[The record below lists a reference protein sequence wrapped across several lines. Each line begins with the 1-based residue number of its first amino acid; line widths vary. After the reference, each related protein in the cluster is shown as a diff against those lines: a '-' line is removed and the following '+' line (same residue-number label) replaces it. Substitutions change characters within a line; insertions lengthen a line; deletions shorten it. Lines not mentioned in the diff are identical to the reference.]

1 MWGKTKKRKWRT
13 QHHSALKQ
21 GERERA
27 SKQARDDYIDCL
39 LHPPSALCFFF
50 FFFFF
55 LTLAASSSSISIIL
69 PRSIASRHKTELTS
83 AALCN
88 TAPPA
93 LRKSCAPLEQLQSS
107 CTNRKPPLRQAS
119 QGLVFNPVV
128 KDSKPH
134 NTQRL
139 QRKCYRGESNMYL
152 KLRRKGLMGS
162 SRALKILKR

>member
-1 MWGKTKKRKWRT
+1 MKDTTSQCTKTRR
-13 QHHSALKQ
+13 
-21 GERERA
+21 EREKEQA
-27 SKQARDDYIDCL
+27 SKQKRR
-39 LHPPSALCFFF
+39 LHRLPASPPFSLVFL
-50 FFFFF
+50 FFFF
-55 LTLAASSSSISIIL
+55 LTLAASSSSIIL

-152 KLRRKGLMGS
+152 KLRKKGLMSS
-162 SRALKILKR
+162 SRVLKILKR

>member
-21 GERERA
+21 GERERKSKQA
-27 SKQARDDYIDCL
+27 SKQKRR
-39 LHPPSALCFFF
+39 LHRLPASPPFSLVFFL
-50 FFFFF
+50 FFF
-55 LTLAASSSSISIIL
+55 LTLAASSSSIIL

-152 KLRRKGLMGS
+152 KLRKKGLMGS
-162 SRALKILKR
+162 SRVLKILKR

>member
-21 GERERA
+21 GERERK
-27 SKQARDDYIDCL
+27 SKQASKRDDYIDCL
-39 LHPPSALCFFF
+39 LHPPSALCFFL
-50 FFFFF
+50 FFF
-55 LTLAASSSSISIIL
+55 LTLAASSSSIIL

-152 KLRRKGLMGS
+152 KLRKKGLMSS
-162 SRALKILKR
+162 SRVLKILKR

>member
-1 MWGKTKKRKWRT
+1 MKDTTSQCTKTR
-13 QHHSALKQ
+13 
-21 GERERA
+21 RERKSEQA
-27 SKQARDDYIDCL
+27 SKRR
-39 LHPPSALCFFF
+39 LHRLPASPPFSLVFL

>member
-1 MWGKTKKRKWRT
+1 MKDTTSQCTKTRR
-13 QHHSALKQ
+13 
-21 GERERA
+21 EREKEQA
-27 SKQARDDYIDCL
+27 SKQASKRDDYIDCL
-39 LHPPSALCFFF
+39 LHPPSVLCFFL
-50 FFFFF
+50 FFF
-55 LTLAASSSSISIIL
+55 LTLAASSSSIIL

-152 KLRRKGLMGS
+152 KLRKKGLMGS
-162 SRALKILKR
+162 SRVLKILKR